1 MNEVRACVT
10 KMEDIFTKYNVFPD
24 IFEKIVEYLDD
35 ASIEEC
41 RLVSKTWKSYLDYNR
56 HVKIR
61 LIRKSVDRYDQVEE
75 SWEKVFKNK
84 AIETGMI
91 LSTMDMKKNLLCF
104 FHRSIFTEIREFATI
119 VLWKLVLNFGYR
131 GRCKYHCLT
140 SGTTKL

>member
-91 LSTMDMKKNLLCF
+91 LSTMDMKKTFYVF
-104 FHRSIFTEIREFATI
+104 FIDLYSPR
-119 VLWKLVLNFGYR
+119 
-131 GRCKYHCLT
+131 
-140 SGTTKL
+140 